1 MAHDGAQNAAEAG
14 DATRPQGLGTA
25 DGPVCILHI
34 GAEKT
39 GTTSIQESLHAN
51 RAQLASA
58 GIAWPEF
65 LGHRNHKL
73 LAAAAL
79 PPDSEDAAMA
89 GNAFAGSRTAHAAHR
104 NDVAARIAALAE
116 SHGQV
121 LISSEDLQR
130 LPRHAVEALGTILR
144 PCFTRFRIVVFLL
157 RQDLLALRRRAQLIR
172 TGHMAPA
179 GFPTL
184 ESPAEHRF
192 YDYAA
197 LLADW
202 AAVFGDEAILP
213 VPIGEGSSSEG
224 ADSVDLF
231 YRALQIDAEAFAPV
245 PRLNASPDSPSL
257 EILNRAN
264 GMRLLPGDARRSQ
277 LERRLAR
284 FEPDRRAPVSREE
297 ATAFL
302 NRFADSNATLS
313 TRWLDGA
320 KAFTSN
326 LESYPQADPRPA
338 IAREA
343 ERRLLLLSAQA
354 DEPDAGEARRNT
366 AE

>member
-1 MAHDGAQNAAEAG
+1 MAGG
-14 DATRPQGLGTA
+14 GA
-25 DGPVCILHI
+25 DGGALCTIHI

-51 RAQLASA
+51 RARLASA

-79 PPDSEDAAMA
+79 PVESEDAAMA
-89 GNAFAGSRTAHAAHR
+89 GNAFAGRPTAHAAHR
-104 NDVAARIAALAE
+104 ADVTARLAALAE
-116 SHGQV
+116 HHRQV

-130 LPRHAVEALGTILR
+130 LPRDAVETLGALLR
-144 PCFTRFRIVVFLL
+144 PSFARFRVVVFLL
-157 RQDLLALRRRAQLIR
+157 RQDVLALRRRAQLIR

-184 ESPAEHRF
+184 ESAAERRF

-213 VPIGEGSSSEG
+213 VPVGKGSG
-224 ADSVDLF
+224 NAGVDSVDLF
-231 YRALQIDAEAFAPV
+231 YSALQIDAEGFAPV

-264 GMRLLPGDARRSQ
+264 GARLLPGNPLRSQ
-277 LERRLAR
+277 LERRLAC
-284 FEPDRRAPVSREE
+284 FEAARQPPASRGE
-297 ATAFL
+297 AAAFL
-302 NRFADSNATLS
+302 SRLAASNEALA

-320 KAFTSN
+320 AAFSSD

-343 ERRLLLLSAQA
+343 ERRLLLLAAQGDNPDTGQA
-354 DEPDAGEARRNT
+354 WPDATE
-366 AE
+366 